1 MRKVQHRFWWVL
13 GSRKVLWRAKW
24 VRFLFWPC
32 SIDLVSDFFNVYNF
46 QIENL
51 FYAFIYVCYSLHFKK
66 QGNKEPKKI

>member
-1 MRKVQHRFWWVL
+1 M
-13 GSRKVLWRAKW
+13 
-24 VRFLFWPC
+24 RFLFWPC